1 MADHRHKRDTNARRI
16 MPTKARAVVIAGP
29 LAVLATASAVSF
41 GVLAAE
47 PAASD
52 IFRADLSAVA
62 TADVGAALSDRGET
76 VSRGSSRS
84 GRAETEAA
92 AEPAAAE
99 APTVLEGTEIER
111 KPTELELALAP
122 AATKQAVQQA
132 DDQLWTQSTLN
143 LWTAPGD
150 GAEEVGE
157 IDVAE
162 KVLVTGRS
170 FLGREEI
177 VVDGASRWVTAG
189 YLDAEEP
196 LALGG
201 ECTNGSSV
209 ASGVSPNIVKVHEA
223 VCADFPEITVYGT
236 FRSDGEHSQ
245 GIAVDIMTSGERGW
259 QVANFVRENYA
270 ALGVNY
276 VIYSQNIWSVDR
288 SGEGWRGMS
297 DRGSTTANHYDH
309 VHVTTY

>member
-1 MADHRHKRDTNARRI
+1 MADHRHKRDTNARL
-16 MPTKARAVVIAGP
+16 MPARARAVVIAGP
-29 LAVLATASAVSF
+29 LAVLATASAVTF

-52 IFRADLSAVA
+52 MFRADLSAAA
-62 TADVGAALSDRGET
+62 TADVGAALADRGAT
-76 VSRGSSRS
+76 VSRGAAR
-84 GRAETEAA
+84 RAPVA
-92 AEPAAAE
+92 AEPVAAE
-99 APTVLEGTEIER
+99 GPRVVAGALIER
-111 KPTELELALAP
+111 KPTEIELALAP
-122 AATKQAVQQA
+122 AATKQAVRSA
-132 DDQLWTQSTLN
+132 DEKLWTQATLN
-143 LWTAPGD
+143 LWSAPGEA
-150 GAEEVGE
+150 AEEIGE

-162 KVLVTGRS
+162 EVLVTGRS

-177 VVDGASRWVTAG
+177 VVDGQSRWVTAG
-189 YLDAEEP
+189 YLDPEEP
-196 LALGG
+196 MAIGG
-201 ECTNGSSV
+201 ECTNGTSV
-209 ASGVSPNIVKVHEA
+209 PSGVSPNIAKVHEA